1 MNNMYG
7 KTYDYYAPVD
17 MQISDYDVPGYP
29 GLTLVQAELSVDVDY
44 LNEDAP
50 YIDTITLIH
59 PDSGKYTKVT
69 KDHQLGFLL
78 AIMNNDDDLMSSVC
92 SASHAN
98 AQ

>member
-1 MNNMYG
+1 MSNMYG

-29 GLTLVQAELSVDVDY
+29 GLTLTHAELSVDIDY
-44 LNEDAP
+44 LNEDLP

-59 PDSGKYTKVT
+59 TDSGKYTKVT
-69 KDHQLGFLL
+69 KDHPLGFLI
-78 AIMNNDDDLMSSVC
+78 AVMNNDNDLMTSVWE
-92 SASHAN
+92 ASHAN